1 MAAACDISGPPAS
14 MPVTLPVVPERSLPP
29 VTAPAAGATQEDV
42 FRYHLTMELQKLG
55 SQPDKELIDRL
66 VKVHYPSVVKCK
78 HELGREPSTSE
89 AQLPAP
95 DTTQLATGG
104 ATGAVRSPEMLPWNA
119 DANMDE
125 NGVESSLLNLDF
137 ATDEP
142 SSGLGGDVMELPGFP
157 GSVASMRERAPEFH
171 FGSDSVPAFVEDR
184 HKSQERDDLESRQGV
199 NPQLLETSLPPMAD
213 APHTVKQ
220 EEDEQDAMS
229 NDESFSIKNESTGT
243 GHERTP
249 SEPSATQSTFTAFTP
264 MRLPS
269 SLTPHSD
276 KRQSTPSEADSL
288 RPSLEEYKK
297 LSSKEKRQ
305 LRNKIS
311 ARNFRTRRKEYITL
325 LEEQLADRDN
335 VIESLRQQL
344 SSMSMQNLQLK
355 DEVRTLQNRS
365 LGSVD
370 VAKFIDALQRNTS
383 AQGAVEPAQDAANAS
398 GPTLSR
404 PASSNG
410 LRPHS
415 PRPAALQPNMRK
427 DVSAPPRSNSPSAFW
442 GGVNSLS
449 PAAPPLVA

>member
-1 MAAACDISGPPAS
+1 MAAACDTSRPPAS
-14 MPVTLPVVPERSLPP
+14 MHATLPVVTERSLPP
-29 VTAPAAGATQEDV
+29 VTPPAAGATQEDV

-55 SQPDKELIDRL
+55 SQPDQGLIDRL

-78 HELGREPSTSE
+78 HDLGREPSTSE

-95 DTTQLATGG
+95 ETTQVATDGV
-104 ATGAVRSPEMLPWNA
+104 TGAVQSPAMLPWNA
-119 DANMDE
+119 NASMDE
-125 NGVESSLLNLDF
+125 TGLESNLLNLDF

-142 SSGLGGDVMELPGFP
+142 SSGLGGEAMELSGFP
-157 GSVASMRERAPEFH
+157 GSLSSMREHVPEFD
-171 FGSDSVPAFVEDR
+171 FGSDTVPAFVEDR
-184 HKSQERDDLESRQGV
+184 HKSQEHANLESRQGV
-199 NPQLLETSLPPMAD
+199 NPQLLESSLPCTAET
-213 APHTVKQ
+213 PHAMKQ
-220 EEDEQDAMS
+220 EEDEDEAMS
-229 NDESFSIKNESTGT
+229 NDESLSIKDESTEAA
-243 GHERTP
+243 HERTAL
-249 SEPSATQSTFTAFTP
+249 EPSATQSTFTAFTP
-264 MRLPS
+264 MRLQS

-276 KRQSTPSEADSL
+276 KRHSTPSEADSL

-325 LEEQLADRDN
+325 LEEQLSDRDN

-344 SSMSMQNLQLK
+344 SSMSVQNLQLK
-355 DEVRTLQNRS
+355 DEVRTLQSRS

-370 VAKFIDALQRNTS
+370 VAKFIDALQRNSS
-383 AQGAVEPAQDAANAS
+383 AHGMAEMAQDAANAT

-404 PASSNG
+404 PASSHG

-427 DVSAPPRSNSPSAFW
+427 DVGAPPRSNSPSTFW
-442 GGVNSLS
+442 GGVSSLS